1 MKVVKLKYK
10 LESLV
15 GVHTH
20 THTHTHTG
28 ILLNNKIYRLK

>member
-20 THTHTHTG
+20 THTG

>member
-20 THTHTHTG
+20 THTHTG